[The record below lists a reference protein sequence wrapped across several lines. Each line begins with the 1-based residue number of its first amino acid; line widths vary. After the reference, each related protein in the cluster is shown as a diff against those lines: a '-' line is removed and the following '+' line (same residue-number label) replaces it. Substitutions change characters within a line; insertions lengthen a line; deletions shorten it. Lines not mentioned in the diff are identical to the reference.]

1 MLAACPLAM
10 PTTRS
15 SPDHSS
21 AFESTTVALPHAVAA
36 GVTVLR
42 IAFDFS
48 VSLDHEAFRALADD
62 ERARAARFLRPDDG
76 IRYAATRM
84 ALRQAIGATLGVEP
98 GRLRFSYDDVGRPAV
113 IDAPAGFDFNVSHS
127 GDFALIA
134 WARTRRV
141 GVDIESKRDRRD
153 WRALA
158 KTVFGPHDHLTVDA
172 LPPHAQADAFFDVW
186 TAKEALL
193 KAIGVGIAG
202 GLDRFSVL
210 NEARRTPLLRHAECN
225 APSSSLPLDDYEA
238 YWCAAPSGYSACI
251 AWSRAEAI

>member
-1 MLAACPLAM
+1 M
-10 PTTRS
+10 PTTCL

-21 AFESTTVALPHAVAA
+21 AFESATVALPHALAA

-42 IAFDFS
+42 IAFDFG

-62 ERARAARFLRPDDG
+62 ERARAARFLRPKDG
-76 IRYAATRM
+76 IRYAATRL
-84 ALRQAIGATLGVEP
+84 ALRQAIGAYLSVEP
-98 GRLRFSYDDVGRPAV
+98 ARLRFSYDDVGRPAV

-134 WARTRRV
+134 WARMRRI
-141 GVDIESKRDRRD
+141 GVDIESKRERLD

-158 KTVFGPHDHLTVDA
+158 KTVFGPHDHLIVEA

-210 NEARRTPLLRHAECN
+210 NEARRQPLLRHAEPD
-225 APSSSLPLDDYEA
+225 APISSLPLHDYEA
-238 YWCAAPSGYSACI
+238 YWCDAPSGYSACI
-251 AWSRAEAI
+251 AWSRAESI